1 MPDLSEALDALRDLV
16 GMSVGPWL
24 VGWAR
29 ALPVVLLVPAFG
41 LGGVGV
47 PIRVV
52 LSLGMAACVA
62 PGLGPV
68 SMAGMPLWL
77 VVAREAALGLPV
89 ALATAATLW
98 AAVMAGGVVDTLRG
112 TRDGSE
118 LAVLDEPSSPFGVL
132 FGLLA
137 ALGFLETGG
146 AERLARALGEPRVQA
161 TFAVAA
167 ERLSDSV
174 GIAVAL
180 AAPLLVGSVLLELG
194 SALVARAASPAY
206 VAPLLAPLRALGV
219 LMIAWLVLDRVA
231 ELCVLLASHA

>member
-1 MPDLSEALDALRDLV
+1 MQDVSEALDALRELV
-16 GMSVGPWL
+16 GVGPGPWL
-24 VGWAR
+24 VAWAR
-29 ALPVVLLVPAFG
+29 ALPVVLIVPAFG
-41 LGGVGV
+41 LGGVAV

-52 LSLGMAACVA
+52 LSLGMAVCVA
-62 PGLGPV
+62 PGLAAVPT
-68 SMAGMPLWL
+68 AGVPLGL
-77 VVAREAALGLPV
+77 VVAREAARGVPV

-112 TRDGSE
+112 ARDGSE
-118 LAVLDEPSSPFGVL
+118 LAVLDAPSSPFGVL

-174 GIAVAL
+174 GVAVAL

-206 VAPLLAPLRALGV
+206 VAPLLAPLRSLGV
-219 LMIAWLVLDRVA
+219 LVVAWLVLDRVA
-231 ELCVLLASHA
+231 ELCVLLASRA